1 MDHRGAEETQL
12 LKGHLGLCGCSRDFR
27 GGGGKDSDGRRRGS
41 GCGRRTSRCDPQ
53 IARGS
58 LELLKVSDH
67 RHHND
72 PLPIFQISSIK
83 CLLLNKGVLNK
94 DKIRIRRCIIS
105 FMFYRKFWPVIKTN
119 LLALFKGFEKVCS
132 NIVRLNYDM
141 ITLIPKEEEARNLNK
156 FKPISLINYN
166 FKIFAKAMN
175 NRLIQICDRL
185 LSCN

>member
-1 MDHRGAEETQL
+1 
-12 LKGHLGLCGCSRDFR
+12 
-27 GGGGKDSDGRRRGS
+27 
-41 GCGRRTSRCDPQ
+41 
-53 IARGS
+53 
-58 LELLKVSDH
+58 
-67 RHHND
+67 
-72 PLPIFQISSIK
+72 
-83 CLLLNKGVLNK
+83 
-94 DKIRIRRCIIS
+94 
-105 FMFYRKFWPVIKTN
+105 MFYRKFWPVIKTN

-141 ITLIPKEEEARNLNK
+141 ITLIPKEEEARNLYK